1 MVHVSTCSRSNMF
14 TLYPFKEEAA
24 TKNVPKPQKSSNR
37 PIFRRL
43 YTVGRRSA
51 IRSFEFLKFCSFGTM
66 LPTLWDSQTKVL
78 GPIGQREKFETPSF
92 VPFRAL
98 FGLPE
103 ADTHSANLPLV
114 IYHASGVRHIPRGLF
129 PEPTIGTR
137 GSLRPLTGSFS
148 LGPSQFNPFP
158 HSVFQAYPVLQKA
171 WRCSR

>member
-1 MVHVSTCSRSNMF
+1 MVMVHVSTCSRSNMF

-114 IYHASGVRHIPRGLF
+114 IYHARGVTHIRWYLF
-129 PEPTIGTR
+129 RST
-137 GSLRPLTGSFS
+137 S
-148 LGPSQFNPFP
+148 LGREG
-158 HSVFQAYPVLQKA
+158 L
-171 WRCSR
+171 